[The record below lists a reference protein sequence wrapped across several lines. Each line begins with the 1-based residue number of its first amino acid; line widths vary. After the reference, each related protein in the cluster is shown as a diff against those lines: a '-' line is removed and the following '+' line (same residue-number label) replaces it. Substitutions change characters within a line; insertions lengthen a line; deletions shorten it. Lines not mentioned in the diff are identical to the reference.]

1 MCGVRG
7 VPDSGVTASGGPAP
21 GPLSSFTGRLSGP
34 LRTAVEDPAQAVHA
48 GRVLSAAPHNSSAT
62 SRGSGTSPS
71 ATGGSTADATPH
83 TVATAPGPA
92 AAGPPH

>member
-1 MCGVRG
+1 M
-7 VPDSGVTASGGPAP
+7 SGS
-21 GPLSSFTGRLSGP
+21 
-34 LRTAVEDPAQAVHA
+34 
-48 GRVLSAAPHNSSAT
+48 APHNSSAT